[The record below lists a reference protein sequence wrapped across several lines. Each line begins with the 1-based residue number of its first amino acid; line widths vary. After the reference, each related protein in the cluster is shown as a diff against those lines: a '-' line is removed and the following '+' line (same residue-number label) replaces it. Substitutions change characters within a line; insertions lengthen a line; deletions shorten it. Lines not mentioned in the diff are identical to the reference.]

1 MALYGIAFLAGLITA
16 LSPCV
21 LPVLPILLAGGAT
34 GRRPYAIVLG
44 LVGSFSVF
52 TVAGAALLDL
62 LGLPADFLRNLALV
76 LLFVLAA
83 TLLVPAFAGLLE
95 RPLLFLTR
103 RRARTEGS
111 GVLLGASLGLV
122 FVPCAGP
129 VLAAVT
135 ALSATGESGFDTF
148 LVAFVYA
155 LGAAG
160 PMLAIAVGGQSLS
173 SAIGVVRRHAEDTRR
188 VAGALIAVT
197 ALAIVLGADQR
208 LATTIPGYTAAF
220 QDKVERSN
228 TAKRELRKLRGPGE
242 ALPIVSEGRS
252 TVAPEIRGIADWI
265 NTEPLTIRE
274 LRGKVVLI
282 DFWTYSCINCL
293 RTLPHLKAWDRSYR
307 KDGLVIIG
315 VHAPEFAFERVP
327 GNVRTAVRKLGIDYA
342 VALDNGF
349 DTWTAYANQYWPA
362 KYLIDRMGRV
372 RFFHF
377 GEGQYDETEA
387 EIRRYLGENEAP
399 KTTLS
404 DPTPTGTL
412 TPESYLGYERLDR
425 TAANIAVNQEST
437 YRFPDRQLVPDELAF
452 TGRIRVEPERI
463 VTGLG
468 AGLRLRFRARKVH
481 LVLGGSGAV
490 SVLLDGRAERT
501 VDVSGEPRLY
511 TLFTLPRSREG
522 LLELRFSPGISAY
535 AFTFG

>member
-1 MALYGIAFLAGLITA
+1 VALYGIAFLAGLITA

-52 TVAGAALLDL
+52 TVVGASLLDA

-83 TLLVPAFAGLLE
+83 TLLVPGLAGLLE

-103 RRARTEGS
+103 RRPRTEGG

-135 ALSATGESGFDTF
+135 ALSATGEDGFDTF

-160 PMLAIAVGGQSLS
+160 PMLAIAAGGQRLPR
-173 SAIGVVRRHAEDTRR
+173 ALGLVRRHAEGTRR
-188 VAGALIAVT
+188 VAGALIAAT

-208 LATTIPGYTAAF
+208 LATTIPGYTAAL
-220 QDKVERSN
+220 QDKVERSDA
-228 TAKRELRKLRGPGE
+228 AKQELRKLRGPGE

-252 TVAPEIRGIADWI
+252 SIAPALRGITDWI

-293 RTLPHLKAWDRSYR
+293 RTLPHLKAWDRTYR

-327 GNVRTAVRKLGIDYA
+327 GNVRTAVRKLGIEYP
-342 VALDNGF
+342 VALDNDY

-362 KYLIDRMGRV
+362 KYLIDRTGRV

-377 GEGQYDETEA
+377 GEGEYDQTET
-387 EIRRYLGENEAP
+387 EIRRYLGENGVP
-399 KTTLS
+399 KTKVP
-404 DPTPTGTL
+404 DPTPTGPL

-425 TAANIAVNQEST
+425 TAALVAVNQEST
-437 YRFPDRQLVPDELAF
+437 YRFPERQLAPDELAF
-452 TGRIRVEPERI
+452 AGRIRVEPERI
-463 VTGLG
+463 VTGRG
-468 AGLRLRFRARKVH
+468 ARLRLQFRARKVH

-490 SVLLDGRAERT
+490 SVLLDGRVQRT
-501 VDVSGEPRLY
+501 VEVGGEPRLY
-511 TLFTLPRSREG
+511 TLLSLDRFRAG
-522 LLELRFSPGISAY
+522 LLELRFTPGLEAY

>member
-1 MALYGIAFLAGLITA
+1 VLYGIAFLAGLITA

-52 TVAGAALLDL
+52 TVVGASLLDA

-83 TLLVPAFAGLLE
+83 TLLVPGLGGLLE

-103 RRARTEGS
+103 RRPRTEGS
-111 GVLLGASLGLV
+111 GILLGASLGLV

-135 ALSATGESGFDTF
+135 ALSATGESDFDTF

-155 LGAAG
+155 LGAGG
-160 PMLAIAVGGQSLS
+160 PMLAIAVGGQRLTR
-173 SAIGVVRRHAEDTRR
+173 ALGLVRRHAEGTRR

-208 LATTIPGYTAAF
+208 LATTVPGYTAAF

-228 TAKRELRKLRGPGE
+228 TAKRELRKLRGTGE
-242 ALPIVSEGRS
+242 ALPIVSSGRS
-252 TVAPEIRGIADWI
+252 SVAPEIRGITEWI
-265 NTEPLTIRE
+265 NSEPLTIRE

-293 RTLPHLKAWDRSYR
+293 RTLPHLKAWDRAYR

-315 VHAPEFAFERVP
+315 VHSPEFAFERVP
-327 GNVRTAVRKLGIDYA
+327 ANVRTAVRKLGLEYA
-342 VALDNGF
+342 VALDNDF

-362 KYLIDRMGRV
+362 KYLIDRTGRV

-387 EIRRYLGENEAP
+387 EIRRYLGEKGSA
-399 KTTLS
+399 KTRVP
-404 DPTPTGTL
+404 DPTPTGAL

-425 TAANIAVNQEST
+425 TAVNIVVNHEST
-437 YRFPDRQLVPDELAF
+437 YAFPERQLAPDELAF
-452 TGRIRVEPERI
+452 AGRLRVEPERI
-463 VTGLG
+463 VTGRG
-468 AGLRLRFRARKVH
+468 ARLRLQFRARKVH

-490 SVLLDGRAERT
+490 SVLLDGRAQRA
-501 VDVSGEPRLY
+501 VDVGGEPRLY
-511 TLFTLPRSREG
+511 TLLSLDRFREG
-522 LLELRFSPGISAY
+522 LLELRFTPGLEAY

>member
-1 MALYGIAFLAGLITA
+1 VLYGIAFLAGLITA

-52 TVAGAALLDL
+52 TVVGASLLDA

-83 TLLVPAFAGLLE
+83 TLLVPGLAGLLE

-103 RRARTEGS
+103 RRPRTEGS
-111 GVLLGASLGLV
+111 GILLGASLGLV

-135 ALSATGESGFDTF
+135 ALSATGESDFDTF

-155 LGAAG
+155 LGAGG
-160 PMLAIAVGGQSLS
+160 PMLAIAAGGQRLTR
-173 SAIGVVRRHAEDTRR
+173 ALGLVRRHAEGTRR
-188 VAGALIAVT
+188 VAGALIAAT

-208 LATTIPGYTAAF
+208 LATTIPGYTAAL
-220 QDKVERSN
+220 QDKVERSDA
-228 TAKRELRKLRGPGE
+228 AKRELRKLRGKGE

-252 TVAPEIRGIADWI
+252 SIAPEVRGITDWI

-293 RTLPHLKAWDRSYR
+293 RTLPHLKAWDRAYR

-327 GNVRTAVRKLGIDYA
+327 GNVRTAVRKLGIEYP
-342 VALDNGF
+342 VALDNDY

-362 KYLIDRMGRV
+362 KYLIDRTGRV

-377 GEGQYDETEA
+377 GEGEYDQTET
-387 EIRRYLGENEAP
+387 EIRRYLGENGAA
-399 KTTLS
+399 KTKLP
-404 DPTPTGTL
+404 DPTPTGPL

-425 TAANIAVNQEST
+425 TAARIVVNHEST
-437 YRFPDRQLVPDELAF
+437 YQFPERRLAPDELAF
-452 TGRIRVEPERI
+452 AGRIRVEPERI
-463 VTGLG
+463 ITGRS
-468 AGLRLRFRARKVH
+468 ARLRLQFRARKVH

-490 SVLLDGRAERT
+490 SVLLDGRAQRT
-501 VDVSGEPRLY
+501 ADIRGEPRLY
-511 TLFTLPRSREG
+511 TLLSLDGLREG
-522 LLELRFSPGISAY
+522 LLELRFTPGLEAY